1 MSDDDAKTQWL
12 SGTVAVPSSAHVRC
26 GGTCQDAVAAS
37 HRGRR
42 HVAVFDGRG
51 SAQFSELGSTAAA
64 EALQRILE
72 MLEPLLREAL
82 DAEHERSAQSWS
94 LVGETTLRALHDEQR
109 RVAEVA
115 EVATCEVEFTVS
127 IAIWGERRV
136 GCIQLGDSAILVGR
150 DDGSVS
156 LALPRQEGEYAGETN
171 FLSHDDT
178 SIGRAT
184 YGLLAAETV
193 VAVLALSD
201 GVAHA
206 WLDSASHSVAPG
218 VRTVVERL
226 RSGRWGVAQL
236 RQHLLQ
242 PFWAELPDD
251 DRSVAYAARAEVLAG
266 AGGGS

>member
-1 MSDDDAKTQWL
+1 
-12 SGTVAVPSSAHVRC
+12 
-26 GGTCQDAVAAS
+26 
-37 HRGRR
+37 
-42 HVAVFDGRG
+42 
-51 SAQFSELGSTAAA
+51 
-64 EALQRILE
+64 
-72 MLEPLLREAL
+72 MLEPLLRETL
-82 DAEHERSAQSWS
+82 DAEHECCARSWS
-94 LVGETTLRALHDEQR
+94 LVGDTILRALRDEQR
-109 RVAEVA
+109 RIAQLA

-127 IAIWGERRV
+127 IAIWGDRRV
-136 GCIQLGDSAILVGR
+136 GCIQLGDSAILVAG

-156 LALPRQEGEYAGETN
+156 LALPRQEGEYASETN

-178 SIGRAT
+178 SIARAN
-184 YGLLAAETV
+184 YSVMAAETV

-206 WLDSASHSVAPG
+206 WLDLPSNSAAPG